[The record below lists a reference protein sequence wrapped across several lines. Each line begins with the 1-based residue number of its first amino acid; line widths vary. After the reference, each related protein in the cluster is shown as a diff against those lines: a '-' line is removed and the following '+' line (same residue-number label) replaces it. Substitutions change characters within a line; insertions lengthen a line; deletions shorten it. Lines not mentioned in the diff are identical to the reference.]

1 MEKAEGARR
10 MARATEPLQPGRRGL
25 LAAAFTATVGAF
37 LPKAAQ
43 AEQKPAADLSEPL
56 GICLEGW
63 PYPGPVEFLPL
74 EMAGEP
80 VRMAYMDFQPEGAG
94 NGRAILLL
102 HGKNFD
108 SSYWA
113 GPIAFLR
120 RAGFRVVVPD
130 QIGFNKSSKPLC
142 AYTFDALAAH
152 TLALADFLGV
162 KDFALLGHSTGGML
176 AVRLASLAP
185 ERISRLLL
193 EDPIGLI
200 DYRLYIPPQSLATLE
215 AAERAQTPES
225 YRAFVARYFPKLPP
239 ADYEPF
245 VAWRLRMA
253 GSGDYPR
260 FLRVVAL
267 TYLMIYQNPV
277 RGFFARLNAPVL
289 LMAGDQD
296 HGVPLLSYAS
306 PEMRGKI
313 PGLIEAAREVVL
325 EIPDGKLVEFAGL
338 GHVPHL
344 EAPEQFEKAV
354 LGFLATE
361 KGR

>member
-1 MEKAEGARR
+1 MTSARTSLIEPAEPARR
-10 MARATEPLQPGRRGL
+10 RL
-25 LAAAFTATVGAF
+25 LAAALTATAGAL
-37 LPKAAQ
+37 LPQQ
-43 AEQKPAADLSEPL
+43 ARAEDRQAADLSEPL

-63 PYPGPVEFLPL
+63 PYPGPIKFVAL

-80 VRMAYMDFQPEGAG
+80 VRMAYMDFLPEGAG
-94 NGRAILLL
+94 NGRTVLLL

-120 RAGFRVVVPD
+120 RAGFRLVVPD

-142 AYTFDALAAH
+142 AYTFDALAAN
-152 TLALADFLGV
+152 TAALADLLGLE
-162 KDFALLGHSTGGML
+162 KFAVLGHSTGGML
-176 AVRLASLAP
+176 AVRLASLYPRRVSQLA
-185 ERISRLLL
+185 L

-200 DYRLYIPPQSLATLE
+200 DYRLYIPPQTVETLE
-215 AAERAQTPES
+215 AAERAQTEQS

-239 ADYEPF
+239 AEYEPF
-245 VAWRLRMA
+245 VLWRARMM

-267 TYLMIYQNPV
+267 TYQMIYQNPV
-277 RGFFARLNAPVL
+277 RGLFGGLRPPVL

-296 HGVPLLSYAS
+296 HGIPLVSYAP

-313 PGLIEAAREVVL
+313 PGLIDAARDVAREF
-325 EIPDGKLVEFAGL
+325 PSWKLVEFAGV

-344 EAPEQFEKAV
+344 EAPKDFENAV
-354 LGFLATE
+354 LGFLN
-361 KGR
+361 G

>member
-1 MEKAEGARR
+1 MSGRTQ
-10 MARATEPLQPGRRGL
+10 ATEFLPAGRRAFL
-25 LAAAFTATVGAF
+25 KAAALAATMGA
-37 LPKAAQ
+37 LAPGAARS
-43 AEQKPAADLSEPL
+43 EQKPASDLSEPL

-63 PYPGPVEFLPL
+63 PYPGPVQFLPL

-80 VRMAYMDFQPEGAG
+80 VRMAFMDFPPEGIG
-94 NGRAILLL
+94 NGRTIILL

-120 RAGFRVVVPD
+120 RVGFRVIVPD

-142 AYTFDALAAH
+142 AYTFDALAAN

-162 KDFALLGHSTGGML
+162 KTFALLGHSTGGML

-185 ERISRLLL
+185 ERVSQLLL

-200 DYRLYIPPQSLATLE
+200 DYRLYIPPPSLATLE
-215 AAERAQTPES
+215 AAERAMTPES
-225 YRAFVARYFPKLPP
+225 YRAFVARYFPKLAPV
-239 ADYEPF
+239 DYEPF
-245 VAWRLRMA
+245 VTWRIRMS

-277 RGFFARLNAPVL
+277 HAFFAGLKPQTL
-289 LMAGDQD
+289 LMAGDRDQAT
-296 HGVPLLSYAS
+296 PLIAYA
-306 PEMRGKI
+306 PPDMRGKI
-313 PGLIEAAREVVL
+313 PGLIEAARKVAP
-325 EIPDGKLVEFAGL
+325 EIPDGKLVEFAGV

-344 EAPEQFEKAV
+344 EAAEDFEKVV
-354 LGFLATE
+354 LRFLM
-361 KGR
+361 G